1 MEERGTY
8 SLKYTRFDVIDVI
21 TDFTKN
27 TFSGLQIL
35 AAYNI
40 TQEPQEDFKLSTFKL
55 MGNIW

>member
-1 MEERGTY
+1 MEERGIY
-8 SLKYTRFDVIDVI
+8 SLEYTRFDVIDVI

-40 TQEPQEDFKLSTFKL
+40 IQEPQEDFKHSIFKL
-55 MGNIW
+55 VDNI